1 MLVLAA
7 GALARRL
14 ATTLPHW
21 RRHRDFG
28 ADPSSPLL
36 ARIQPIRILMVTA
49 RFLPDLGGTET
60 HTYEIARRIA
70 LRSDFD
76 LTVLTTDRS
85 GTRPVREE
93 VDGFTVLRCR
103 SYPRYRDYYFSP
115 GVYRQ
120 ITNGNYDIIHCQGI
134 HTAIPLIAMTAARR
148 KRTPYVVSLHT
159 GGHSSAFRRRLRN
172 TQWHALGPLLRGALV
187 IVAVSRFEQ
196 QIFQKACSLDSA
208 HFKVIQNGG
217 DLPTSDAP
225 TIVIPGRIVSCGRLE
240 QYKGHQRVIDALPFV
255 QRSIPGATLH
265 ILGSGPY
272 ESQLR
277 TRIRALGLEESVT
290 IEYIAPDDRK
300 RMGESMGHACV
311 IAALSDYESHPVAV
325 LEALTLGI
333 PAVGLD
339 TAGIRDLVED
349 GLVTGIPRDA
359 SAAAIAR
366 ILVAVLQGQQV
377 RVPLQLPS
385 WDATAADLAHVYL
398 GAVGATPGRFRS

>member
-7 GALARRL
+7 GGSARRL
-14 ATTLPHW
+14 VTALSHW
-21 RRHRDFG
+21 RPQRDLG
-28 ADPSSPLL
+28 ADPSSPSLTQT
-36 ARIQPIRILMVTA
+36 RPIRILMVTA

-60 HTYEIARRIA
+60 HTYEVARRIA

-85 GTRPVREE
+85 GTRPTREE

-103 SYPRYRDYYFSP
+103 SYPRRRDYYFSP
-115 GVYRQ
+115 SVYRQ
-120 ITNGNYDIIHCQGI
+120 VISGNYDIVHCQGI
-134 HTAIPLIAMTAARR
+134 HTAIPLIAMTAAWR
-148 KRTPYVVSLHT
+148 KRIPYMVTLHT

-172 TQWHALGPLLRGALV
+172 AQWRALGPLLRRALA

-208 HFKVIQNGG
+208 HFKIIQNGG
-217 DLPTSDAP
+217 DLPASDAP
-225 TIVIPGRIVSCGRLE
+225 TTVIPGRIVSCGRLE

-255 QRSIPGATLH
+255 QQSIPGATLH

-277 TRIRALGLEESVT
+277 ARINALGLQGSVS

-300 RMGESMGHACV
+300 RMSESMGRACV
-311 IAALSDYESHPVAV
+311 IAALSEYESHPVAV

-333 PAVGLD
+333 PAIGLD

-349 GLVTGIPRDA
+349 GLVTGIPKDA

-366 ILVAVLQGQQV
+366 ILVAALQGRRM
-377 RVPLQLPS
+377 RVPLELPT
-385 WDATAADLAHVYL
+385 WDAAAADLSHVYL
-398 GAVGATPGRFRS
+398 DAVGTTSGRCRW